1 MTLAGLERLLLGAAL
16 AWAGAWAVRGARP
29 RWRWTQH
36 LGLAL
41 VLYPLLRAAIDAA
54 IAAPLVVRPTVAPA
68 LSRARLWEA
77 ATDPLLEKA
86 LVPGLG
92 LLLATR
98 NVPGLHRPLAEAR
111 SALASAWDAAAL
123 GPMDRTREGALA
135 GLALFGPLAAAF
147 LLALLLRSTPVGELL
162 VTGDESQ
169 VFSQVT
175 VPLAVALSVGPAVG
189 EELLFRGILLAG
201 LTRVARLPV
210 ALGVQAVFFGAIHA
224 GYGTLSHVVAPAA
237 FGLALGWV
245 ALRVGL
251 GAAMVL
257 HAEANLLFFASEL
270 AGDPLQAALLVV
282 PVGLLSLLALARVG
296 LSPLAPLLRPGG
308 PRVVGVRRGETPP
321 EA

>member
-1 MTLAGLERLLLGAAL
+1 MSLAGLERLLLGASL
-16 AWAGAWAVRGARP
+16 AWVGAWAVRGARP

-54 IAAPLVVRPTVAPA
+54 IAAPLVVQPTVAPA
-68 LSRARLWEA
+68 LSRAQLWEA
-77 ATDPLLEKA
+77 ATDPLVDET

-123 GPMDRTREGALA
+123 GPLDRTRDGALA

-147 LLALLLRSTPVGELL
+147 LLALLLRSTAVGELL

-169 VFSQVT
+169 VFSRVT

-189 EELLFRGILLAG
+189 EELLFRGLLLAC

-210 ALGVQAVFFGAIHA
+210 AVVVQAVFFGAIHA
-224 GYGTLSHVVAPAA
+224 GYGTLAHVVAPAA
-237 FGLALGWV
+237 FGLALGWA
-245 ALRVGL
+245 ALRLGL
-251 GAAMVL
+251 GAAVAL
-257 HAEANLLFFASEL
+257 HAEANLLFFAAEL
-270 AGDPLQAALLVV
+270 SGDPLQAGILVV
-282 PVGLLSLLALARVG
+282 PLAVAGLAALARTG
-296 LSPLAPLLRPGG
+296 WEPYRALLPGG
-308 PRVVGVRRGETPP
+308 SPRGVGSGS
-321 EA
+321 